1 MNMNMHNMTGITRS
15 KISKFT
21 SEKGRVYFSM
31 EIVFKNTE
39 FGYCKER
46 GEDGSTTIGDAEVK
60 NTINLYAD
68 TKEALQIKVG
78 KLI

>member
-1 MNMNMHNMTGITRS
+1 MNMNIHNMTGISRS
-15 KISKFT
+15 KIRKVT
-21 SEKGRVYFSM
+21 LEDGRVYFTM

-39 FGYCKER
+39 LGDCKDTRSDKIVFGE
-46 GEDGSTTIGDAEVK
+46 GAHTFS
-60 NTINLYAD
+60 INLYAD